1 MPGTGGEQGAGNQGA
16 GGEGGQGGE
25 GGGTSQTTATWDAF
39 LQQQSDEVRGLFDG
53 HVSGLKSAL
62 ASERDQH
69 KNLAKELR
77 EATEKLDKDSDARK
91 ELEGLSGRLETA
103 ERRAAFYEDA
113 AKPEIGCANAKLAW
127 LAAQEIEAFD
137 RRGNVN
143 WDALKQEFPSLFQ
156 KGGSG
161 NAGSGTGGGGNP
173 PGGVDMNSMIRRAA
187 GK

>member
-1 MPGTGGEQGAGNQGA
+1 MPEEQENQGTGGQGN
-16 GGEGGQGGE
+16 ES
-25 GGGTSQTTATWDAF
+25 TNQTTATWETF

-53 HVSGLKSAL
+53 HVTGLKSAL

-69 KNLAKELR
+69 KDLAKQLR

-91 ELEGLSGRLETA
+91 ELEALSGRLEVA
-103 ERRAAFYEDA
+103 EQRAAFYQDA

-143 WDALKQEFPSLFQ
+143 WDALKKAFPELFRT
-156 KGGSG
+156 GGSG

>member
-1 MPGTGGEQGAGNQGA
+1 MPEEQENQGTGGQGNEGT
-16 GGEGGQGGE
+16 GE
-25 GGGTSQTTATWDAF
+25 TAATWDTF
-39 LQQQSDEVRGLFDG
+39 LQSQSDEVRGLFDG

-69 KNLAKELR
+69 KDLARELR

-91 ELEGLSGRLETA
+91 ELEALGGRLEVA
-103 ERRAAFYEDA
+103 EQRAAFYEDA

-143 WDALKQEFPSLFQ
+143 WDSLKKEFPELFQ
-156 KGGSG
+156 VGGKG
-161 NAGSGTGGGGNP
+161 NAGSGTEGGGTLDGSN
-173 PGGVDMNSMIRRAA
+173 MNARIRHAA
-187 GK
+187 GRS